1 MIIKRS
7 TSQFWNQ
14 SLSNDFSLGPGPL
27 KDSYEEEEKEGE
39 EEEEEEEEEE
49 LDLDNSGKGPDD
61 LNTGEEFCISGCSDE
76 YSFVATYETGVA
88 LNEQKLCHNNRK

>member
-1 MIIKRS
+1 M
-7 TSQFWNQ
+7 T
-14 SLSNDFSLGPGPL
+14 ND
-27 KDSYEEEEKEGE
+27 DDDDDDEGNDDA
-39 EEEEEEEEEE
+39 EEE

-88 LNEQKLCHNNRK
+88 LNEQKLCHNNRE